1 MTNESVLEMMSVM
14 REQMAQMVAE
24 QANPGAG
31 MEAMRRERAQLDRER
46 EEILQMRRNDTEQVA
61 MMQTNLGAG
70 REQFWERANTIKILA
85 KGYEATLADHSPFSA
100 ETMNAICDKPYSI
113 FHADAQCG
121 KSFAMGLMACKLLSM
136 GKIPLV
142 ILNMPQ
148 KNTLKQLCDKFQR
161 MFYNQLGFRRPVDL
175 KLAYDIFSKGGQSDV
190 VGQALQHPTILFAS
204 ANAYDVEKLD
214 VMLDKFPELRSKI
227 FMITDEFHLFFTLTA
242 TEKKAEIAI
251 NKLMYGVADIDARGS
266 LKMAIAGIAFFSATE
281 FDLLFFLR
289 ARGVGANDFSRFTIS
304 QAKMDTMRAHG
315 YRSVS
320 QMDFRQLPTKY
331 DHKSAFGKV
340 AGCAS
345 DRFMSRKRTSDKVAK
360 FDVAKFA
367 AEADRSCFAPDLAT
381 FFDGWAETPKGL
393 FIEMSTRMVDKTKT
407 NQTVGQHAQVVSR
420 TWPNSIAMH
429 ESGEGVSLVNERGD
443 NVKTWSTFEDAMKHV
458 HGDAALADR
467 PVYLITNCGY
477 GSRTYS
483 DLETRRVTHMFVAF
497 SETTANNILTKYQ
510 AVTRGNGWFAPGDV
524 NVQILVSEDDLIAL
538 KRLERLSEE
547 MFCKYPDIDVQSFL
561 GELDVSII
569 RKYQYAHTMNESAKL
584 CKASAS
590 RKRARIDA
598 LPGANYDH
606 HPRDNV
612 NEQLV
617 PGANKHDPLAVTA
630 CTPSLPALG
639 GVVATRLLVL
649 EIDSAD
655 QLAELQCGMVSV
667 RKRNQACVT
676 VAERIKNAQ
685 KDLVPGLD
693 CMMLRTSTGATF
705 NTTTA
710 NPRSIKND
718 NHYCSYW
725 TLMHSDG
732 RWVVVAILRTCP
744 KGGVSLAERVVYHA
758 FNKALDGVLVHV
770 V

>member
-1 MTNESVLEMMSVM
+1 MMDGKALLEMVLNM
-14 REQMAQMVAE
+14 Q
-24 QANPGAG
+24 
-31 MEAMRRERAQLDRER
+31 RER
-46 EEILQMRRNDTEQVA
+46 EDLRRREVDVATRERRLAEKEEVIEQRCD
-61 MMQTNLGAG
+61 
-70 REQFWERANTIKILA
+70 RELFWERANTVKILA
-85 KGYEATLADHSPFSA
+85 KGYEATLAEHSPFSA
-100 ETMNAICDKPYSI
+100 ETMDSICDKPYSI

-136 GKIPLV
+136 GKIPLI

-148 KNTLKQLCDKFQR
+148 KNTLNQLCDKFRR

-214 VMLDKFPELRSKI
+214 AMLDKFPDLRSKI

-251 NKLMYGVADIDARGS
+251 NKLMYGVADIDVRGS
-266 LKMAIAGIAFFSATE
+266 LKMVIAGVAFFSATE

-289 ARGVGANDFSRFTIS
+289 ARGVGSDDFSRFTI
-304 QAKMDTMRAHG
+304 APEKMEAMCRHG

-320 QMDFRQLPTKY
+320 RMDFKKLLTNY

-367 AEADRSCFAPDLAT
+367 AEADRSCFSPELAT

-407 NQTVGQHAQVVSR
+407 NQTVGQHAQVVAR

-443 NVKTWSTFEDAMKHV
+443 NIETWSTFEGAMKHV

-483 DLETRRVTHMFVAF
+483 DLETRRVTHLFVAF
-497 SETTANNILTKYQ
+497 SETTPNNILTKYQ
-510 AVTRGNGWFAPGDV
+510 AVTRGNGWFTPEDI

-547 MFCKYPDIDVQSFL
+547 MFCKYPDIEVNSFL
-561 GELDVSII
+561 EELDVNIL
-569 RKYQYAHTMNESAKL
+569 RKYQYAHAMNESAKQ
-584 CKASAS
+584 CKASVRMS
-590 RKRARIDA
+590 KRARLDA
-598 LPGANYDH
+598 VPGANYDH
-606 HPRDNV
+606 HPSEDV
-612 NEQLV
+612 NRQLLQGTEDV
-617 PGANKHDPLAVTA
+617 YDAVA
-630 CTPSLPALG
+630 VASCEHELEALG
-639 GVVATRLLVL
+639 ALITTRLLVL
-649 EIDSAD
+649 RPSATE
-655 QLAELQCGMVSV
+655 LACLHMAMAEQKSNAFCKVIAAKIKRAQTELLQG
-667 RKRNQACVT
+667 
-676 VAERIKNAQ
+676 
-685 KDLVPGLD
+685 PD
-693 CMMLRTSTGATF
+693 CKMLRNTSGATF
-705 NTTTA
+705 NTATA
-710 NPRSIKND
+710 NPRSMKIAS
-718 NHYCSYW
+718 HYCACW
-725 TLMHSDG
+725 TLMKCG
-732 RWVVVAILRTCP
+732 EEWVVAAILRACP
-744 KGGVSLAERVVYHA
+744 KSDVATASRVVYHA
-758 FNKALDGVLVHV
+758 FNRALDGVLVHV